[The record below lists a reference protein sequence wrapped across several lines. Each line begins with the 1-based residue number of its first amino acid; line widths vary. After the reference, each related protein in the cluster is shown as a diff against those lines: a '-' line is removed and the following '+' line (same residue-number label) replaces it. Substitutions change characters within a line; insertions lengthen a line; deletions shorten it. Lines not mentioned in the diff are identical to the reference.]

1 METRPAL
8 PETAQVIADVIGR
21 EATLRLAGKVSNR
34 NLYIPKR
41 MTEDHWIARSIGY
54 AKAHALATEFGGLL
68 MSLATCEHYFTR
80 ERNARIRSEFAAGKS
95 TLELA
100 AAHEM
105 TQRRVQQIVEGIKP
119 GQAS

>member
-1 METRPAL
+1 MQELPPL

-21 EATLRLAGKVSNR
+21 EATLKLASKVSNR

-41 MTEDHWIARSIGY
+41 MEEHHWISRTIGY
-54 AKAHALATEFGGLL
+54 AKAYSLTQEFGGLL

-80 ERNARIRSEFAAGKS
+80 ERNAKVRADYLAGRS

-100 AAHEM
+100 
-105 TQRRVQQIVEGIKP
+105 TIYDLSQRRVQQIVGKS
-119 GQAS
+119 QK

>member
-1 METRPAL
+1 MQDLPPL

-21 EATLRLAGKVSNR
+21 DATLKLASKVSNR

-41 MTEDHWIARSIGY
+41 TDEHHWISRAIGY
-54 AKAHALATEFGGLL
+54 AKAYALTQEFGGLL

-80 ERNARIRSEFAAGKS
+80 ERNAKVRADYQSGKS

-100 AAHEM
+100 LIYDL
-105 TQRRVQQIVEGIKP
+105 TQRRVQQIVEKS
-119 GQAS
+119 QK